1 MTDVFLVGNG
11 KIWHYRFRV
20 AGVRVQ
26 RTTREQDKARA
37 EAVAQR
43 AYDDAVTRANG
54 RHPVPTLIDLA
65 EEWIKVRG
73 LVVSAS
79 HARGMETFVRHHMYG
94 LGNLPISE
102 LTTER
107 VELARNEHMKTRSP
121 STANHWLRILALL
134 VNWAVRREILNKLP
148 WKIAMLRVQKQ
159 PRITLP
165 IEMVADW
172 FAALDKAS
180 GKSPA
185 VGTAVRLMF
194 GMGLRESEASGA
206 RWEWIDWERRTYTPG
221 ATKGREAIAIPM
233 PSWIAT
239 RLAATRC
246 ATGLIVARRDGCQ
259 LPPGYARHTI
269 RAANAACGIE
279 GITSH
284 RLRGTF
290 ATLLSEEGTP
300 IQTIQA
306 IMRHKDV
313 KTTMAYLETNH
324 DTAAQAQDRIGN
336 RIGFR
341 SANA

>member
-1 MTDVFLVGNG
+1 MSKVFRVGDG

-26 RTTREQDKARA
+26 RTTREKDKWRA
-37 EAVAQR
+37 EIVAQR
-43 AYDDAVTRANG
+43 AYDDAVIRANG
-54 RHPVPTLIDLA
+54 GHPIPTLFELA

-73 LVVSAS
+73 PVVSAS
-79 HARGMETFVRHHMYG
+79 HVRGMEMFVRHHMYD

-121 STANHWLRILALL
+121 ATANHWLRILALL
-134 VNWAVRREILNKLP
+134 LNWAVRREVLNKLP
-148 WKIAMLRVQKQ
+148 WKIAMLRVQKR
-159 PRITLP
+159 PRTTLP
-165 IEMVADW
+165 IEMVKDW
-172 FAALDKAS
+172 FEALDEAA
-180 GKSPA
+180 GKMSA

-194 GMGLRESEASGA
+194 GLGLRESEASGA

-221 ATKGREAIAIPM
+221 VTKGREATAIPM
-233 PSWIAT
+233 PGWIAE
-239 RLAATRC
+239 RLGTIRS
-246 ATGLIVARRDGCQ
+246 ATGLIVARLDGRQ
-259 LPPGYARHTI
+259 LPAGYPRHAI

-306 IMRHKDV
+306 IMRHKDA
-313 KTTMAYLETNH
+313 KTTMAYLEVNH
-324 DTAAQAQDRIGN
+324 DRAAQAQDRISD
-336 RIGFR
+336 RIGF
-341 SANA
+341 NL

>member
-1 MTDVFLVGNG
+1 MNKVFRVGDG
-11 KIWHYRFRV
+11 KVWHYRFRV

-26 RTTREQDKARA
+26 RTTREKDKGRA
-37 EAVAQR
+37 EIVAQR
-43 AYDDAVTRANG
+43 AYDDAVIRANG
-54 RHPVPTLIDLA
+54 GHPIPTLFELA

-73 LVVSAS
+73 PVVSAS
-79 HARGMETFVRHHMYG
+79 HVRGMEMFVRHHMYD
-94 LGNLPISE
+94 LGDLPISE

-148 WKIAMLRVQKQ
+148 WKIAMLRVQKR
-159 PRITLP
+159 PRTTLP
-165 IEMVADW
+165 IEMVKDW
-172 FAALDKAS
+172 FEALDEAA
-180 GKSPA
+180 GKMSA

-194 GMGLRESEASGA
+194 GLGLRESEASGA

-221 ATKGREAIAIPM
+221 VTKGREATAIPM
-233 PSWIAT
+233 PGWIAE
-239 RLAATRC
+239 RLGTIRS
-246 ATGLIVARRDGCQ
+246 ATGLIVARRNGRQ
-259 LPPGYARHTI
+259 LPAGYPRHAI

-306 IMRHKDV
+306 IMRHKDA
-313 KTTMAYLETNH
+313 KTTMAYLEVNH
-324 DTAAQAQDRIGN
+324 DRAAQAQDRISD
-336 RIGFR
+336 RIGF
-341 SANA
+341 NL

>member
-1 MTDVFLVGNG
+1 MSKVFRVGDG
-11 KIWHYRFRV
+11 KVWHYRFRV

-26 RTTREQDKARA
+26 RTTREKDKGRA
-37 EAVAQR
+37 EIVAQR
-43 AYDDAVTRANG
+43 AYDDAVIRANG
-54 RHPVPTLIDLA
+54 GHPIPTLFELA

-73 LVVSAS
+73 PVVSAS
-79 HARGMETFVRHHMYG
+79 HVRGMEMFVRHHMYD
-94 LGNLPISE
+94 LGALPISE

-121 STANHWLRILALL
+121 ATANHWLRILALL

-148 WKIAMLRVQKQ
+148 WKIAMLRVQKR
-159 PRITLP
+159 PRTTLP
-165 IEMVADW
+165 VEMVKDW
-172 FAALDKAS
+172 FEALDEAA
-180 GKSPA
+180 GKMSA

-194 GMGLRESEASGA
+194 GLGLRESEASGA

-221 ATKGREAIAIPM
+221 VTKGREATAIPM
-233 PSWIAT
+233 PGWIAE
-239 RLAATRC
+239 RLGIIRS
-246 ATGLIVARRDGCQ
+246 ATGLIVARRNGRQ
-259 LPPGYARHTI
+259 LPAGYPRHAI

-306 IMRHKDV
+306 IMRHKDA
-313 KTTMAYLETNH
+313 KTTMAYLEVNH
-324 DTAAQAQDRIGN
+324 DRAAQAQDRISD
-336 RIGFR
+336 RIGF
-341 SANA
+341 NL

>member
-1 MTDVFLVGNG
+1 MINVFRVGDG

-20 AGVRVQ
+20 AGLRVH
-26 RTTREQDKARA
+26 RTTREKDKGRA
-37 EAVAQR
+37 EIVAQR
-43 AYDDAVTRANG
+43 AYDDAVIRANG
-54 RHPVPTLIDLA
+54 GHPIPTLFELA

-73 LVVSAS
+73 PVVSAS
-79 HARGMETFVRHHMYG
+79 HVRGMEIFVRRHVYD
-94 LGNLPISE
+94 LGDLPISE

-121 STANHWLRILALL
+121 ATANHWLRILALL

-172 FAALDKAS
+172 FSAVDKAS

-233 PSWIAT
+233 PGWIAT

-246 ATGLIVARRDGCQ
+246 ATGLIVARRDGGQ
-259 LPPGYARHTI
+259 LPPGYARHAI

-290 ATLLSEEGTP
+290 ATLLSEEGVP

-324 DTAAQAQDRIGN
+324 DTATQAQDRIGG
-336 RIGFR
+336 RISFR

>member
-1 MTDVFLVGNG
+1 MSKVFRVGDG

-26 RTTREQDKARA
+26 RTTREKDKGRA
-37 EAVAQR
+37 EIVAQR
-43 AYDDAVTRANG
+43 AYDDAVIRANG
-54 RHPVPTLIDLA
+54 GHPIPTLFELA

-73 LVVSAS
+73 PVVSAS
-79 HARGMETFVRHHMYG
+79 HVRGMEMFVRHHMYD

-121 STANHWLRILALL
+121 ATANHWLRILALL
-134 VNWAVRREILNKLP
+134 LNWAVRREILNKLP
-148 WKIAMLRVQKQ
+148 WKIAMLRVQKR
-159 PRITLP
+159 PRTTLP
-165 IEMVADW
+165 IEMVKDW
-172 FAALDKAS
+172 FEALDEAA
-180 GKSPA
+180 GKMSA

-194 GMGLRESEASGA
+194 GLGLRESEASGA

-221 ATKGREAIAIPM
+221 VTKGREATAIPM
-233 PSWIAT
+233 PGWIAE
-239 RLAATRC
+239 RLGTIRS
-246 ATGLIVARRDGCQ
+246 ATGLIVARRNGRQ
-259 LPPGYARHTI
+259 LPAGYPRHAI

-306 IMRHKDV
+306 IMRHKDA
-313 KTTMAYLETNH
+313 KTTMAYLEVNH
-324 DTAAQAQDRIGN
+324 DRAAQAQDRISD
-336 RIGFR
+336 RIGF
-341 SANA
+341 NL

>member
-1 MTDVFLVGNG
+1 MSKVFRVGDG

-26 RTTREQDKARA
+26 RTTREKDKGRA
-37 EAVAQR
+37 EIVAQR
-43 AYDDAVTRANG
+43 AYDDAVIRANG
-54 RHPVPTLIDLA
+54 GHPIPTLFELA

-73 LVVSAS
+73 PVVSAS
-79 HARGMETFVRHHMYG
+79 HVRGMEMFVRHHMYD
-94 LGNLPISE
+94 LRALPISE

-121 STANHWLRILALL
+121 ATANHWLRILALL

-148 WKIAMLRVQKQ
+148 WKIAMLRVQKR
-159 PRITLP
+159 PRTTLP
-165 IEMVADW
+165 VEMVKDW
-172 FAALDKAS
+172 FEALDEAA
-180 GKSPA
+180 GKMSA

-194 GMGLRESEASGA
+194 GLGLRESEAAGA

-221 ATKGREAIAIPM
+221 VTKGREATAIPM
-233 PSWIAT
+233 PGWIAE
-239 RLAATRC
+239 RLGIIRS
-246 ATGLIVARRDGCQ
+246 ATGLIVARRNGRQ
-259 LPPGYARHTI
+259 LPAGYPRHAI

-306 IMRHKDV
+306 IMRHKDA
-313 KTTMAYLETNH
+313 KTTMAYLEVNH
-324 DTAAQAQDRIGN
+324 DRAAQAQDRISD
-336 RIGFR
+336 RIGF
-341 SANA
+341 NL

>member
-1 MTDVFLVGNG
+1 MSKVFRVGDG

-26 RTTREQDKARA
+26 RTTREKDKGRA
-37 EAVAQR
+37 EIVAQR
-43 AYDDAVTRANG
+43 AYDDAVIRANG
-54 RHPVPTLIDLA
+54 GHPIPTLFELA

-73 LVVSAS
+73 QVVSAS
-79 HARGMETFVRHHMYG
+79 HVRGMEMFVRHHMYD
-94 LGNLPISE
+94 LGDLPISE

-148 WKIAMLRVQKQ
+148 WKIAMLRVQKR
-159 PRITLP
+159 PRTTLP
-165 IEMVADW
+165 IEMVKDW
-172 FAALDKAS
+172 FEALDEAA
-180 GKSPA
+180 GKMSA

-194 GMGLRESEASGA
+194 GLGLRESEASGA

-221 ATKGREAIAIPM
+221 VTKGREATAIPM
-233 PSWIAT
+233 PGWIAE
-239 RLAATRC
+239 RLGTIRS
-246 ATGLIVARRDGCQ
+246 ATGLIVARRNGRQ
-259 LPPGYARHTI
+259 LPAGYPRHAI

-306 IMRHKDV
+306 IMRHKDA
-313 KTTMAYLETNH
+313 KTTMAYLEVNH
-324 DTAAQAQDRIGN
+324 DRAAQAQDRISD
-336 RIGFR
+336 RIGF
-341 SANA
+341 NL